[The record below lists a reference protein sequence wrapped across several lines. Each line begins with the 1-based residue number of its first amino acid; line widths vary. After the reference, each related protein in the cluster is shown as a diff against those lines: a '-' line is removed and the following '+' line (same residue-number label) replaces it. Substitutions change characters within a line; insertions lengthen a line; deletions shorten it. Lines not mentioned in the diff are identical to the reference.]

1 MRENKVLDITYQS
14 FARTDETQFVLHP
27 YCLKVFKQR
36 WYVVGWHEPSKD
48 VRIYSLDRISKI
60 EISQKK
66 FKMPADF
73 DAQEYF
79 EDSYGAFRNDGVP
92 PTTVRI
98 KANAEEREYLRTLP
112 LHHSQ
117 QEVETEQDFSEFELH
132 IRPSFDFKQAI
143 LAMGANVE
151 ILEPQS
157 LRDEIKSTLNNMLK
171 KYE

>member
-1 MRENKVLDITYQS
+1 
-14 FARTDETQFVLHP
+14 
-27 YCLKVFKQR
+27 
-36 WYVVGWHEPSKD
+36 
-48 VRIYSLDRISKI
+48 
-60 EISQKK
+60 
-66 FKMPADF
+66 MPTDF

-79 EDSYGAFRNDGVP
+79 EDSYGSPQRWYFANHGSD
-92 PTTVRI
+92 

-117 QEVETEQDFSEFELH
+117 QEVETAQDFSVFELH

-151 ILEPQS
+151 VLEPQS